1 MPARGCEWLHNLAVD
16 SHGNIYTAEADT
28 GKRAQKFT
36 PAGNDHHACSGPPA
50 RVPDTWTGAGQET
63 RTQESTAAILL
74 HGCLAALLI
83 FGRLP
88 VFKSIV
94 ATLKDTVVNDRL
106 TKDEFDALLHV
117 SRARKD
123 GRTSACV
130 ARNAKRLTGLKYFR
144 YGKDGELALTDK
156 GQQTLFLKR
165 CVDALRAIAESGPM
179 PPDTD
184 VTTFLLRKGH
194 IAPGAVPH
202 RYDLTQ
208 RGRESLADIELNSSL
223 PSA

>member
-1 MPARGCEWLHNLAVD
+1 MSVALM
-16 SHGNIYTAEADT
+16 
-28 GKRAQKFT
+28 
-36 PAGNDHHACSGPPA
+36 
-50 RVPDTWTGAGQET
+50 GAGRAA
-63 RTQESTAAILL
+63 RTQGSTAAILL
-74 HGCLAALLI
+74 R
-83 FGRLP
+83 GRLAP
-88 VFKSIV
+88 LLLFGQLHGSRSVA

-106 TKDEFDALLHV
+106 TKDEFDALLQV
-117 SRARKD
+117 SRGRKD
-123 GRTSACV
+123 GRISACV

-179 PPDTD
+179 QPDTD

-194 IAPGAVPH
+194 IAPSALPD

-208 RGRESLADIELNSSL
+208 RGRESLADIDLNSAL